1 MKSLNILP
9 AMLAGLLVAL
19 TYLMVQGATPDALQ
33 HERALE
39 AIRLT
44 HFYNAALHRDLLR
57 ARAGLL
63 RHYDDIVED
72 VRGLRSAA
80 ETLQASP
87 AHVGGAAVAQTRQ
100 SADRLSAAIGE
111 QETLV
116 ETFKSSNAL
125 LQNSVS
131 YFSHIIQGVDGTLDG
146 NSTARGGTGSLGN
159 AMLRFIAEP
168 RDENAEE
175 VRKALDRLPRP
186 RQSGSTGERAQ
197 ALDAHA
203 AIILSRLPEVDQ
215 LARRLLG
222 PNIDEIARALQ
233 ETYLRGYSRAAA
245 RAGSFRL
252 LLYVASV
259 FLVAYLGYLFVRLR
273 RNASTLRARL
283 SFEKVIASI
292 STQFINLPRPQLGDG
307 IEKALAQLSQQLS
320 ADRARIILCDDR
332 YAQGEYRWER
342 RGLPAD
348 PSDRELALSM
358 ALSWD
363 AADYARLACIHVPD
377 VSKLAHGE
385 AKSFLEVRHIK
396 SWLCVPLWRSG
407 ERLGFLTFDAVR
419 HKRHWPDDDVA
430 LLRTAG
436 EIFANALE
444 RDRTETE
451 RESLE
456 ARLHQGQ
463 RLEAIGTLAGG
474 IAHEFNN
481 ILGAI
486 LGYAEVAMG
495 ALARGS
501 RPWRH
506 VEQVM
511 RAGQRAQGVVD
522 QILAFGRRGDRQ
534 HRPMRVQ
541 PVIEEAL
548 EFLRFSL
555 PATVELRTR
564 LEAGDAL
571 VRGDRTQL
579 QQVLIN
585 LCTNAAQSIEG
596 RGRLDVA
603 LDTMSATSER
613 ALSHGNLAP
622 GRYARLSVRD
632 TGRGI
637 DAVTM
642 DRIFEPFFTT
652 KPVGSGTGLGLS
664 MVHGLVAQHGG
675 SLNVRSRPG
684 EGSTFDAYFPQ
695 TSDAVMDGDEPST
708 ALVRGDG
715 ETVLIVDDEK
725 PLVQLGEEML
735 AALGYEPV
743 GFDDGL
749 AAIAAFQREPQ
760 RFDLVLTDEI
770 MPTITGTE
778 LAKSVQEI
786 RPDVPI
792 VMMTGYGGPL
802 PMHRVRA
809 AGVREV
815 LKKPLLSAE
824 IAECLARNLRGN
836 RARDIAAQVAAH

>member
-1 MKSLNILP
+1 MKSLSALP
-9 AMLAGLLVAL
+9 AMLAGLLVVL

-39 AIRLT
+39 AIRET
-44 HFYNAALHRDLLR
+44 HFNNAALHRDLLR

-63 RHYDDIVED
+63 RHYDAIVED
-72 VRGLRSAA
+72 VRGLRLAA
-80 ETLQASP
+80 ETLRASS
-87 AHVGGAAVAQTRQ
+87 AHVGGAAAAQIRQ
-100 SADRLSAAIGE
+100 SADRLRAAIGE
-111 QETLV
+111 QETFV

-131 YFSHIIQGVDGTLDG
+131 YFSHIIQGVDGSLDG
-146 NSTARGGTGSLGN
+146 PSTVRGGTASLGN
-159 AMLRFIAEP
+159 AMLRFIADP
-168 RDENAEE
+168 RGENAEE
-175 VRKALDRLPRP
+175 VRKALDRLPRL
-186 RQSGSTGERAQ
+186 RQSGLTEERAR

-222 PNIDEIARALQ
+222 PDIDEIARALQ
-233 ETYLRGYSRAAA
+233 ETYLRGYARAAA

-283 SFEKVIASI
+283 SFERVIAAI
-292 STQFINLPRPQLGDG
+292 STQFIDLRRSQLGEG
-307 IEKALAQLSQQLS
+307 IEKALAQLSRQLGV
-320 ADRARIILCDDR
+320 DRARIILCDDR
-332 YAQGEYRWER
+332 YARRHYRWER
-342 RGLPAD
+342 RGPPAEPD
-348 PSDRELALSM
+348 DREPASV

-363 AADYARLACIHVPD
+363 TAEHARLGCIHVPD
-377 VSKLAHGE
+377 VSKLAHGD
-385 AKSFLEVRHIK
+385 ARSFLEARQIK
-396 SWLCVPLWRSG
+396 SWLCVPLWHSG
-407 ERLGFLTFDAVR
+407 ERLGFLTFDAV
-419 HKRHWPDDDVA
+419 HGKRRWPDDDIA

-541 PVIEEAL
+541 PVVEEAL

-555 PATVELRTR
+555 PATVDLRTR
-564 LEAGDAL
+564 LEAQDAVVL
-571 VRGDRTQL
+571 GDRTQL

-585 LCTNAAQSIEG
+585 LCMNAAQSIEG

-603 LDTMSATSER
+603 LDTMSAASER
-613 ALSHGNLAP
+613 ALSHGNLAA

-637 DAVTM
+637 DAATM
-642 DRIFEPFFTT
+642 NRIFEPFFTT

-695 TSDAVMDGDEPST
+695 TSDAAMDDDEPSA
-708 ALVRGDG
+708 ALARGNG

-725 PLVQLGEEML
+725 QLVQLGEEML

-743 GFDDGL
+743 GFDDAR
-749 AAIAAFQREPQ
+749 AAIAAFRREPQ

-770 MPTITGTE
+770 MPKITGTE
-778 LAKSVQEI
+778 LAKRVQEI

-824 IAECLARNLRGN
+824 IAECLARNLRAD
-836 RARDIAAQVAAH
+836 RARDIAARA